1 MPTAPGPRATCRV
14 GGTWAGGVTPRAT
27 GGGDLSP
34 EALAK
39 GETRVMS
46 NKQQKRGIRPVF
58 YSCRMGYLPSIKF

>member
-1 MPTAPGPRATCRV
+1 MEGNLDRTVAEKSSSSS
-14 GGTWAGGVTPRAT
+14 GGVGEAR
-27 GGGDLSP
+27 GGLSP